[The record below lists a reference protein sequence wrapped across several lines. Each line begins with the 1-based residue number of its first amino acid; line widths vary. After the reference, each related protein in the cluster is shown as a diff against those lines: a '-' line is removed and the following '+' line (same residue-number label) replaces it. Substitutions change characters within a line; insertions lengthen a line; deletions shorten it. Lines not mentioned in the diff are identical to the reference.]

1 MSAPPVLS
9 MSTVGKAMVCLSYQR
24 DAAQH
29 SLVKQ
34 AEAQGALVAGTV
46 TEVQAGRAVLAP
58 LHPDEGLDLSAHLEL
73 HYGLDQ
79 WPVGTTAVGTGA
91 AEVFVGAT
99 TGCLSSPSLLLVPIV
114 PPTSG
119 VLTFSSDLTVYGCHG
134 IPSHTLCPT
143 PISPESSGQ
152 QQWIPHCSL
161 ACLFQIWWSWLL
173 AVPP

>member
-1 MSAPPVLS
+1 M
-9 MSTVGKAMVCLSYQR
+9 
-24 DAAQH
+24 
-29 SLVKQ
+29 KQ
-34 AEAQGALVAGTV
+34 AEAQRALVAGTV

-58 LHPDEGLDLSAHLEL
+58 LHPDEGLDLGAHLEL

-99 TGCLSSPSLLLVPIV
+99 AGCLSSPSLLLVPII

-119 VLTFSSDLTVYGCHG
+119 VLAFSPDLTAYGCRG

-143 PISPESSGQ
+143 LISSESSGTTAVDSTLS
-152 QQWIPHCSL
+152 PGLPLSNLVVLAAGCSSL
-161 ACLFQIWWSWLL
+161 NCGSRL
-173 AVPP
+173 